1 MNKIGKILS
10 FVLFFVF
17 FMSIAVFSSEQK
29 YVKVVPA
36 KSVGPLTI
44 GDSFFKYQNTFG
56 NPDFRKELQNG
67 DVIAKYNSHGLIIQ
81 YQGYTGE
88 MHYVGVMSNKIGKL
102 DCHTA
107 KGIHVG
113 MDKRQIEGM
122 LGVPEKVIQVTSKDV
137 YPDSDKLAIYPKKGI
152 SFHYD
157 IYGKS
162 VIMFVFSPAM
172 FGK

>member
-1 MNKIGKILS
+1 MNKVFKILS
-10 FVLFFVF
+10 FVLVFVF
-17 FMSIAVFSSEQK
+17 FMSISVFSSEEK

-67 DVIAKYNSHGLIIQ
+67 DVIVKYVNHGLIIQ

-88 MHYVGVMSNKIGKL
+88 MHYVGVLKDKIGKL

-107 KGIHVG
+107 KGIYVG
-113 MDKRQIEGM
+113 MDKKQIEGL
-122 LGVPEKVIQVTSKDV
+122 LGLPEKVIQVTSKDV

-157 IYGKS
+157 MYGKS
-162 VIMFVFSPAM
+162 VVMFVFSPAM

>member
-1 MNKIGKILS
+1 
-10 FVLFFVF
+10 
-17 FMSIAVFSSEQK
+17 
-29 YVKVVPA
+29 
-36 KSVGPLTI
+36 
-44 GDSFFKYQNTFG
+44 
-56 NPDFRKELQNG
+56 
-67 DVIAKYNSHGLIIQ
+67 
-81 YQGYTGE
+81 

-102 DCHTA
+102 DCHTV

>member
-1 MNKIGKILS
+1 MNKIVKILS
-10 FVLFFVF
+10 FVFIFVF
-17 FMSIAVFSSEQK
+17 FMSIAVFSEEQK

-44 GDSFFKYQNTFG
+44 GDSFLKYQKTFG

-88 MHYVGVMSNKIGKL
+88 MHYIGVMRDKIGKL
-102 DCHTA
+102 DCRTA
-107 KGIHVG
+107 KGIYVG
-113 MDKRQIEGM
+113 MDKKQIEGM
-122 LGVPEKVIQVTSKDV
+122 LGLPEKVIPVTSKDV

-157 IYGKS
+157 MYGKS
-162 VIMFVFSPAM
+162 LIMFVFSPAI